1 MKNLEQNRLKSI
13 EKTKKIPFKPT
24 EEMITNAFIVIQK
37 DENAE
42 NDVEN
47 TNNINGMF
55 D

>member
-1 MKNLEQNRLKSI
+1 
-13 EKTKKIPFKPT
+13 
-24 EEMITNAFIVIQK
+24 MITNAFIVIQK